1 MCRFLAILLNIFNC
15 WHLFSTLHYKVLIFY
30 LSLQQNKNINVYKQ
44 NGMNIENAKS
54 QMRKGMLEYCV
65 LLLLKHRPSYASDI
79 IQQLK
84 NAELLVV
91 EGTLYP
97 LVTRLKN
104 DGLLQYQ
111 WQESTQ
117 GPPRKYYA
125 LSKEGEQ
132 FLEGLDSS
140 WMELSNTINYLKTI
154 TPKLLE

>member
-1 MCRFLAILLNIFNC
+1 
-15 WHLFSTLHYKVLIFY
+15 
-30 LSLQQNKNINVYKQ
+30 
-44 NGMNIENAKS
+44 MNIENAKS

-65 LLLLKHRPSYASDI
+65 LLLLKRRPSYASDI

-84 NAELLVV
+84 QAELLVA

-97 LVTRLKN
+97 LLTRLKN

-125 LSKEGEQ
+125 LSPEGEK
-132 FLEGLDSS
+132 FLEGLDLA
-140 WMELSNTINYLKTI
+140 WAELSGTINYLKNNH
-154 TPKLLE
+154 PNLLEAK

>member
-1 MCRFLAILLNIFNC
+1 MVVSLKIFNFLN
-15 WHLFSTLHYKVLIFY
+15 LFSTLHYKVLIFY
-30 LSLQQNKNINVYKQ
+30 LSLQQNKNTNVYKQ

-97 LVTRLKN
+97 LLTRLKN

-125 LSKEGEQ
+125 LSPEGEQ
-132 FLEGLDSS
+132 FLEGLDTA
-140 WMELSNTINYLKTI
+140 WTELSNTINYLKTI
-154 TPKLLE
+154 TPKLLETK